1 MDEFKFIT
9 KDDLQKSV
17 DMFYKVPMRSRN
29 VVAHKIHTRLK
40 EIDEYVNVYGENP
53 ILNYPSERFI
63 IRNRQSNDNEYT
75 IYRHYLDS
83 NDAKTFNYKIY
94 DEMETTLNNFTG
106 VYDIIRFCKE
116 QNARADEVY
125 FMKYPSHR
133 DLIEVFKKAVSSIEL
148 CFLYEISD
156 SRVTQ
161 AMEDIEFVIS
171 TNILTQDHVKRL
183 LMSVMK
189 LLNMPIF
196 KTRFNNLRPKLT
208 SLFNME
214 INMVKQKV
222 DEYTL
227 ARPFN
232 DSALKAYLKI
242 QKIGHEESLVQAYYN
257 GDYSI
262 TDKLFNVD
270 TDLVQR
276 ISTLVRVKYTNLEPI
291 NMIDK
296 FKLEQNGV
304 TPILNKM
311 YKGNDYYVHMKKG
324 LQYLVYKSKIH
335 DNQYYIITELY
346 NKNGMLKVYRIV
358 INDYNTFLDKLTS
371 DTMLESTFVTDYRKM
386 NRR

>member
-1 MDEFKFIT
+1 
-9 KDDLQKSV
+9 
-17 DMFYKVPMRSRN
+17 MRSRN

-94 DEMETTLNNFTG
+94 DEMENTLNNFTG

-148 CFLYEISD
+148 CFLYEIPD

-161 AMEDIEFVIS
+161 AMEDIEFIIS

-214 INMVKQKV
+214 INMVNQKV

-346 NKNGMLKVYRIV
+346 NKNGMLKAYRIV
-358 INDYNTFLDKLTS
+358 INYYNTF
-371 DTMLESTFVTDYRKM
+371 
-386 NRR
+386 